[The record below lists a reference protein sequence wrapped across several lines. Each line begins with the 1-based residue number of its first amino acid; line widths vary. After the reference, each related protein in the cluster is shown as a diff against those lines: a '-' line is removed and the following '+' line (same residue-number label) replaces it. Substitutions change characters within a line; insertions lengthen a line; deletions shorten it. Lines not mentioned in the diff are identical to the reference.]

1 MFIVKTDGIEIYL
14 ISSHEI
20 RFILTAY
27 NFSTFYMYKTVEQ
40 VAASISTYHMLV
52 QGRTETKI
60 HLNVIDV
67 RQGLDKSLISFSFDR
82 ASTSQTINKI
92 RVDDESD

>member
-20 RFILTAY
+20 RDIFTGY

-40 VAASISTYHMLV
+40 VAANISILHMAV
-52 QGRTETKI
+52 QGRTDT
-60 HLNVIDV
+60 
-67 RQGLDKSLISFSFDR
+67 
-82 ASTSQTINKI
+82 
-92 RVDDESD
+92 